1 MLKLYLYPVVIIEDN
16 FEEDSFVA
24 MIPDLGISTDGQNI
38 EEAYLYAKDYLRV
51 FIENAIINDIDFNL
65 PSNIN
70 LVMDKYK
77 NCNVM
82 LLDTV
87 TNPTLKIDRDS
98 LSTLSTNENV
108 EIRVELSDVIETPEY
123 TLPKSWICF
132 S

>member
-87 TNPTLKIDRDS
+87 IDTNRI
-98 LSTLSTNENV
+98 
-108 EIRVELSDVIETPEY
+108 
-123 TLPKSWICF
+123 KSKNWNT
-132 S
+132 